1 MGHTNRLDAFTAMIY
16 RQLKR
21 WWSARSRVLMTIINP
36 LIWMIFLGL
45 GWGSIFN
52 VQDLP
57 STPGSPNTP
66 GAVDSIRNIIDNYFK
81 QLFGGVNYIAFMIS
95 GIVVMTAFVGSFI
108 SGISVIWDKQFGFL
122 KETLVAPAP
131 RSSIILGR
139 ILGDSVVTTLQSMII
154 IALSQLLTSEIN
166 LLNTPVAIIYVF
178 IMSVGFTSLGTVLS
192 LKFSSMEGFQMVIN
206 LLTMPMV
213 FMSGV
218 FYPVVTM
225 PYWMKIT
232 AKINPLTYSVHSV
245 RYWLTGSNI
254 GFEYMNPTTDFI
266 ILLGFTIPMLIL
278 AIKVFEKTTLED

>member
-1 MGHTNRLDAFTAMIY
+1 MNNLDAFTAMIY

-21 WWSARSRVLMTIINP
+21 WWNARSRVLMTIINP

-52 VQDLP
+52 AQNLP
-57 STPGSPNTP
+57 SIPGLPNIP
-66 GAVDSIRNIIDNYFK
+66 GAVDSLRNIIDNYFK
-81 QLFGGVNYIAFMIS
+81 QLFGGVNYIAFMVS
-95 GIVVMTAFVGSFI
+95 GIVVMTAFMGSFI

-131 RSSIILGR
+131 RGAIILGR
-139 ILGDSVVTTLQSMII
+139 ILGDSIVTTLQSMII

-166 LLNTPVAIIYVF
+166 LLNTPIAIIYVF
-178 IMSVGFTSLGTVLS
+178 IMSIGFTSLGTIIS
-192 LKFSSMEGFQMVIN
+192 LRFSSMEGFQMVVN

-218 FYPVVTM
+218 FYPVTTM
-225 PYWMKIT
+225 PEWMKII

-245 RYWLTGSNI
+245 RYWLTSANT
-254 GFEYMNPTTDFI
+254 GFEYMNPTTDLIVLF
-266 ILLGFTIPMLIL
+266 GFTITMSLL